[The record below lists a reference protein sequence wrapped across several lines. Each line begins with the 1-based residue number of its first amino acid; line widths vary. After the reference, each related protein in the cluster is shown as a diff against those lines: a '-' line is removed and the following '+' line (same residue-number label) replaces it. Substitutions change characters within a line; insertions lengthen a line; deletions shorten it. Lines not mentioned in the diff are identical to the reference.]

1 MLFGKKDKAAADGGG
16 AIEDAQ
22 AAAPAQ
28 APAVDA
34 RAAKDSLTLVID
46 ETEPGAALDIIR
58 QNT

>member
-16 AIEDAQ
+16 AIEEAQ

-46 ETEPGAALDIIR
+46 
-58 QNT
+58 